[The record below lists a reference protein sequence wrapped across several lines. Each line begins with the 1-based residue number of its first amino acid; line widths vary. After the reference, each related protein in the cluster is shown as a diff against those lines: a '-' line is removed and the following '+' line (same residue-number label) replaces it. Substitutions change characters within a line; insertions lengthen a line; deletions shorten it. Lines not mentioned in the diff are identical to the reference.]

1 VPHTT
6 ALVFDLDG
14 TLIDSLPAIS
24 SSVNAM
30 LADMG
35 CAPLPVA
42 QIRGF
47 IGKGAPNLVKQTI
60 EAAGLP
66 EDAIDRALSTMMRHY
81 SAAEDG
87 NIPFDH
93 MFDTLRGLRSAG
105 YALGICTN
113 KPGPA
118 TTTVLDHLGMA
129 ELYDVVISGDSLP
142 YRKPHPAPLNAAFDA
157 LGRANRIYIGDS
169 EVDAE
174 TAEAA
179 EVPFVLYT
187 EGYRKAP
194 VSDLTHR
201 AAFNDFRAL
210 PEIIASLQ

>member
-1 VPHTT
+1 MPHNT

-24 SSVNAM
+24 GSVNAM

-35 CAPLPVA
+35 CAPLPVT

-47 IGKGAPNLVKQTI
+47 IGKGAPNLVKQSI
-60 EAAGLP
+60 AAAGLP
-66 EDAIDRALSTMMRHY
+66 EDDSDTALSTMMRHY
-81 SAAEDG
+81 EAAHDG

-93 MFDTLRGLRSAG
+93 MVGTLEGLRAAG
-105 YALGICTN
+105 FGLGICTN
-113 KPGPA
+113 KPSAA
-118 TTTVLDHLGMA
+118 TQAVLDHLG
-129 ELYDVVISGDSLP
+129 LTDLFDVVISGDSLP
-142 YRKPHPAPLNAAFDA
+142 QRKPHPAPLYAAFDA
-157 LGRANRIYIGDS
+157 LSCANRIYIGDS

-174 TAEAA
+174 TATAA
-179 EVPFVLYT
+179 EVPFVLFT

-194 VSDLTHR
+194 ISDLTH
-201 AAFNDFRAL
+201 AATFDDFRAL

>member
-1 VPHTT
+1 MPHTT

-24 SSVNAM
+24 GSVNAM

-35 CAPLPVA
+35 CAPLPVT

-47 IGKGAPNLVKQTI
+47 IGKGAPDLVKKVI
-60 EAAGLP
+60 AATDLS
-66 EDAIDRALSTMMRHY
+66 DDTFVTALSTMMGHY
-81 SAAEDG
+81 AKAHDG

-93 MFDTLRGLRSAG
+93 MVDTLEGLRAAG
-105 YALGICTN
+105 YGLGICTN
-113 KPGPA
+113 KPSTA
-118 TTTVLDHLGMA
+118 TQAVLDHLG
-129 ELYDVVISGDSLP
+129 LTDLFDVVISGDSLP
-142 YRKPHPAPLNAAFDA
+142 QRKPHPAPLHAAFDA
-157 LGRANRIYIGDS
+157 MGRANRIYIGDS

-174 TAEAA
+174 TATAA
-179 EVPFVLYT
+179 EVPFVLFT

-194 VSDLTHR
+194 ISDLTHT
-201 AAFNDFRAL
+201 ATFDDFRAL